1 MSVSPADAAPAAR
14 AAGGPRVVLVGPM
27 GSGKS
32 TVGALLAE
40 RLGVPYRDTD
50 ADIVAAEGRAI
61 ADLFVDEGEPY
72 FRERERAAVRD
83 AVAAHT
89 GVLSLG
95 GGAILDEGTRALLRG
110 LPVVYLSMDVEEA
123 VRRVGL
129 NTARPL
135 LAVNPRKQWRELME
149 ARRHLYEEVARA
161 VVATDDRTPEEVAE
175 AVLDALELKTATP
188 GGRPPGPRPE
198 DAMTSKVTRIHVD
211 GTAGTEPY
219 EVLVG
224 RQLLG
229 ELGGLIGGAVK
240 RVAVIHPE
248 ALAETGDALRQ
259 DLADQGYEA
268 VAVQVPNAEEAK
280 TAEVAAYCWKAL
292 GQSGFTRTDVIVGVG
307 GGATTDLA
315 GFVAASWLR
324 GVRWIA
330 VPTTVLG
337 MVDAAVGGKTGI
349 NTAEGKNLVGAF
361 HPPAGVLCDLAALDS
376 LPVHDYVS
384 GLAEIIKA
392 GFIADPAILDLIEAD
407 PEAAR
412 TPAGPHTAEL
422 IERSIRVKAEVVS
435 GDLKESGRREIL
447 NYGHTLA
454 HAIEKNERY
463 KWRHGAAVAVGM
475 HFAAELG
482 RLAGRLDDATAD
494 RHRTVLE
501 SVGLPLSY
509 RYDQWPKLLETMK
522 VDKKSR
528 GDLLR
533 FIVLDGLAKP
543 TVLEGPDPAVLL
555 AAYGEVAD

>member
-1 MSVSPADAAPAAR
+1 MSAVPA
-14 AAGGPRVVLVGPM
+14 VVLVGPM
-27 GSGKS
+27 GVGKS
-32 TVGALLAE
+32 TVGQLLAA
-40 RLGVPYRDTD
+40 RLGVGYRDTD
-50 ADIVAAEGRAI
+50 DDIVAAEGRAI
-61 ADLFVDEGEPY
+61 AEIFVDEGEPV
-72 FRERERAAVRD
+72 FRGIEKRAVQRALAEHD
-83 AVAAHT
+83 
-89 GVLSLG
+89 GVLALG
-95 GGAILDEGTRALLRG
+95 GGAVLDPGTRELLSRHR
-110 LPVVYLSMDVEEA
+110 VVYLSMDVEEA
-123 VRRVGL
+123 VKRTGL
-129 NTARPL
+129 NAARPL
-135 LAVNPRKQWRELME
+135 LAINPRKQWRELME
-149 ARRHLYEEVARA
+149 ARRHLYAEVAAA
-161 VVATDDRTPEEVAE
+161 VVATDGRTPEEVTQ
-175 AVLDALELKTATP
+175 AVLDALELKTASP
-188 GGRPPGPRPE
+188 GGQSPGPRPE
-198 DAMTSKVTRIHVD
+198 DVMTSQVTRIQVG
-211 GTAGTEPY
+211 GTAGSDPY

-229 ELGGLIGGAVK
+229 ELGGLIGDRVK

-248 ALAETGDALRQ
+248 ALAETGEAVRA
-259 DLADQGYEA
+259 DLAEQGYEA
-268 VAVQVPNAEEAK
+268 VAIQVPNAEEAK

-292 GQSGFTRTDVIVGVG
+292 GQSGFTRSDLIVGVG

-315 GFVAASWLR
+315 GFVAATWLR

-376 LPVHDYVS
+376 LPVNDYVS

-392 GFIADPAILDLIEAD
+392 GFIADPVILELIEAD

-422 IERSIRVKAEVVS
+422 IERSIKVKAEVVS
-435 GDLKESGRREIL
+435 SDLKESGLREIL

-482 RLAGRLDDATAD
+482 RLAGRLDDVTAD

-501 SVGLPLSY
+501 SVGLPLHY
-509 RYDQWPKLLETMK
+509 RHDQWPKLLETMK

-528 GDLLR
+528 GDVLR

-555 AAYGEVAD
+555 AAYGEVGE

>member
-1 MSVSPADAAPAAR
+1 MS
-14 AAGGPRVVLVGPM
+14 
-27 GSGKS
+27 
-32 TVGALLAE
+32 
-40 RLGVPYRDTD
+40 
-50 ADIVAAEGRAI
+50 
-61 ADLFVDEGEPY
+61 
-72 FRERERAAVRD
+72 
-83 AVAAHT
+83 
-89 GVLSLG
+89 
-95 GGAILDEGTRALLRG
+95 
-110 LPVVYLSMDVEEA
+110 EA
-123 VRRVGL
+123 
-129 NTARPL
+129 
-135 LAVNPRKQWRELME
+135 
-149 ARRHLYEEVARA
+149 
-161 VVATDDRTPEEVAE
+161 
-175 AVLDALELKTATP
+175 
-188 GGRPPGPRPE
+188 
-198 DAMTSKVTRIHVD
+198 VTRIQVG
-211 GTAGTEPY
+211 GTAGSDPY

-229 ELGGLIGGAVK
+229 ELGGLIGDRVK
-240 RVAVIHPE
+240 RVGVIHPE
-248 ALAETGDALRQ
+248 ALAETGEALCA
-259 DLADQGYEA
+259 DLGEQGYEA
-268 VAVQVPNAEEAK
+268 VAIQVPNAEEAK

-315 GFVAASWLR
+315 GFVAATWLR

-330 VPTTVLG
+330 VPTTVLA

-376 LPVHDYVS
+376 LPVNDYVS

-392 GFIADPAILDLIEAD
+392 GFIADPAILELIESD

-412 TPAGPHTAEL
+412 TPVGPHTAEL
-422 IERSIRVKAEVVS
+422 IERSIKVKAEVVS
-435 GDLKESGRREIL
+435 SDLKESGLREIL

-501 SVGLPLSY
+501 SVGLPLHY
-509 RYDQWPKLLETMK
+509 RHDQWPKLLETMK

-528 GDLLR
+528 GDVLR

-555 AAYGEVAD
+555 AAYGEVGE

>member
-1 MSVSPADAAPAAR
+1 MPS
-14 AAGGPRVVLVGPM
+14 VVLVGPM
-27 GSGKS
+27 GVGKS
-32 TVGALLAE
+32 TVGRLLAE
-40 RLGVPYRDTD
+40 DLGVGYRDTD
-50 ADIVAAEGRAI
+50 DDIVTAEGRTI
-61 ADLFVDEGEPY
+61 AEIFVDDGEPA
-72 FRERERAAVRD
+72 FRALEKAAVRR
-83 AVAAHT
+83 ALAEHA
-89 GVLSLG
+89 GVLALG
-95 GGAILDEGTRALLRG
+95 GGSVLDAETRALLAGHR
-110 LPVVYLSMDVEEA
+110 VVYLSMEVEEA
-123 VRRVGL
+123 VRRTGL
-129 NTARPL
+129 GVARPL

-149 ARRHLYEEVARA
+149 ARRHLYEEVAA
-161 VVATDDRTPEEVAE
+161 VVVPTDGRTPDEVTRA
-175 AVLDALELKTATP
+175 ALDALETKNESPADAT
-188 GGRPPGPRPE
+188 GTRPE
-198 DAMTSKVTRIHVD
+198 ETVTEQVTRIAVA
-211 GTAGTEPY
+211 GTAGTDPY

-229 ELGGLIGGAVK
+229 ELGGLIGPKAK

-248 ALAETGDALRQ
+248 ALAETGDALRA
-259 DLADQGYEA
+259 DLAGQGFDA
-268 VAVQVPNAEEAK
+268 VAIQVPNAEEAK

-315 GFVAASWLR
+315 GFVAATWLR

-376 LPVHDYVS
+376 LPTNDYVS
-384 GLAEIIKA
+384 GLAEVIKA
-392 GFIADPAILDLIEAD
+392 GFIADPVILDLVESD

-422 IERSIRVKAEVVS
+422 IERSIRVKADVVS
-435 GDLKESGRREIL
+435 SDLKESGLREIL
-447 NYGHTLA
+447 NYGHTLG

-501 SVGLPLSY
+501 SVGLPLHY
-509 RYDQWPKLLETMK
+509 RHDQWPKLLENMK

-533 FIVLDGLAKP
+533 FIVLDGLARP

-555 AAYGEVAD
+555 AAYGEVGE